1 MSDVLDMSSGGNRV
15 RAALMSADGL
25 TLQQVGENSAL
36 SRLLDLPGGVV
47 AAAPDRARQEMA
59 YQRISEDELFAR
71 WAEKSRENA
80 ALARDDTDGLLGAF
94 RAVENFGNRLMH
106 WAVFESAGDVKD
118 MGREIG
124 NVSANIGRQLVH
136 GAADFNRSLAGA
148 AQSVSENIFG
158 PDSAPSR
165 YLKGVQDWIKWAR
178 PDEVRADSFL
188 GQLGYDFVRSA
199 PQQLG
204 NIMAAATRAFQL

>member
-1 MSDVLDMSSGGNRV
+1 MSDVLDMSPGRNRV
-15 RAALMSADGL
+15 RAAIMSADGL
-25 TLQQVGENSAL
+25 TSRQVGENSDL

-59 YQRISEDELFAR
+59 CRRINENELFAR
-71 WAEKSRENA
+71 WAERSREHA

-136 GAADFNRSLAGA
+136 GAADAGKRGRSGGA
-148 AQSVSENIFG
+148 AG
-158 PDSAPSR
+158 DAARAP
-165 YLKGVQDWIKWAR
+165 
-178 PDEVRADSFL
+178 
-188 GQLGYDFVRSA
+188 
-199 PQQLG
+199 
-204 NIMAAATRAFQL
+204 